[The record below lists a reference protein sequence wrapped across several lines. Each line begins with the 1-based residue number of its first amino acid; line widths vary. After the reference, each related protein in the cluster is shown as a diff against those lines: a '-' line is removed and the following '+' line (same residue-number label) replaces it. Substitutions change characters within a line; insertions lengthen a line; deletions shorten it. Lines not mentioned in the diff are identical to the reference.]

1 MKTNKILALSL
12 LVGILTP
19 SMAACSNNNTSSG
32 TTYLRVLNSEDY
44 IYVYDPENGYTEKDL
59 IEQFADYIAADP
71 DLKEKYGRVEVVYDT
86 ADTMENIY
94 SEMQTGKTNY
104 DLICASDYIVAKMA
118 RYDLIRPVDKSL
130 IPNYFGDD
138 DEGIVPKASK
148 ALTNRLDNIKTT
160 PIRGENKDVEQ
171 SLGDYAV
178 GYMWGTLGILFNPNY
193 DVYQSRNIEFNT
205 IIEDMS
211 SFDSLWDN
219 KYSNTI
225 SIKDSM
231 RDTFA
236 IGLMEA
242 YKESYK
248 DKEGNEHDG
257 FEVLKDKYY
266 KQDASNPTYSAE
278 QYNADFDKIFNYV
291 TSDEA
296 NAQQVVNDVVKE
308 LNSLKK
314 NIFGLEV
321 DSGKQ
326 DIVTGKIGINIAW
339 SGDAVYS
346 MDQAEDPKQVTET
359 NELYYSVP
367 ETGSNIWMDCWVTPK
382 LPSNKQSQN
391 QWDLAH
397 EFLNYLCDPEIAY
410 KNMDYSGYTSFIA
423 GDSIIELV
431 RDWYDYRSDI
441 IYYIDEDGNYLD
453 VYAIDSTIAEPDADV
468 LEDETKAHLLDY
480 SDALSSRDDTLNEWK
495 LFYVVEDEDS
505 EEIMLNPW
513 IVDDNQLTYADIE
526 QVDTND
532 EVEAVDLSYF
542 FKDTLDEYGAE
553 DMIFYSDCYSVY
565 ANEYQED
572 GGIREICVGRQ
583 FYTQYPDEKTIVRC
597 AVMQDYEDNN
607 ELIMRMWENFKSD
620 PLPVWAIVI
629 FAILVVGIGGGLGFF
644 FISKYMNKK
653 LRKQRHAEEQAQ

>member
-1 MKTNKILALSL
+1 MKINKVFALSL

-19 SMAACSNNNTSSG
+19 SMVACSSNSQSSG

-44 IYVYDPENGYTEKDL
+44 IYVYEPENGYTEKDL
-59 IEQFADYIAADP
+59 IEQFADYIAEDP
-71 DLKEKYGRVEVVYDT
+71 ELKAKYGRVEVIYDT

-118 RYDLIRPVDKSL
+118 RYGLISPVDKSL

-138 DEGIVPKASK
+138 DEGIVARASK
-148 ALTNRLDNIKTT
+148 ALTTRLDNITTT
-160 PIRGENKDVEQ
+160 PIRGEYKDQEQ

-178 GYMWGTLGILFNPNY
+178 GYMWGTLGILFNPSY
-193 DVYQSRNIEFNT
+193 GVYESRGLEFDE
-205 IIEDMS
+205 IIEDMA

-219 KYSNTI
+219 KYRNTI

-242 YKESYK
+242 YKDSYK
-248 DKEGNEHDG
+248 DKEGNEHEG
-257 FEVLKDKYY
+257 FAKLAEKYY
-266 KQDASNPTYSAE
+266 QDSTRSYTAE

-296 NAQQVVNDVVKE
+296 NAQDVINDVVKE

-346 MDQAEDPKQVTET
+346 MDQAEDPEQVTEV
-359 NELYYSVP
+359 NELYYSIP

-382 LPSNKQSQN
+382 LPESKQSQN

-397 EFLNYLCDPEIAY
+397 EFLNYLCDPEIAS

-431 RDWYDYRSDI
+431 RDWYDYRTDVVYYVDEEEVYHDI
-441 IYYIDEDGNYLD
+441 
-453 VYAIDSTIAEPDADV
+453 YAIDNSVTEPTAET
-468 LEDETKAHLLDY
+468 LEDENLAHLVDYPDAVSTTHDY
-480 SDALSSRDDTLNEWK
+480 SIDTWN
-495 LFYVVEDEDS
+495 LFYVIEDEES
-505 EEIMLNPW
+505 EEIALEPYMEEES
-513 IVDDNQLTYADIE
+513 QLTFGDIE
-526 QVDTND
+526 LVDTNED
-532 EVEAVDLSYF
+532 VEAVDLSYF
-542 FKDTLDEYGAE
+542 FKDTLDEYGDD
-553 DMIFYSDCYSVY
+553 DMIFYSDCYTVY
-565 ANEYQED
+565 ANEYQEE

-583 FYTQYPDEKTIVRC
+583 FYTQYPDENTIVRC

-620 PLPVWAIVI
+620 PLPTWAII
-629 FAILVVGIGGGLGFF
+629 LFALLVAAIGGGLGFF
-644 FISKYMNKK
+644 FLSKYLNKK
-653 LRKQRHAEEQAQ
+653 LRKQRIAEEQKEQ